1 MTEVVVSSP
10 LEESAR
16 GRFPL
21 VELELGLVDPP
32 AERLRFGLNE
42 EKLAELMLSIG
53 DEGLLAPAGVR
64 RVDGRYQV
72 VWGDH
77 RTEALR
83 RLGWRRAEFFLVEV
97 DADQAVVLSAT
108 ENLQRHDMSAIE
120 EGAACGR
127 LCEALGDDVDAVASR
142 LKRSRA
148 WVESRLLVLG
158 WPEDVQLAVHEGRLS
173 RAAGAELARVSDDVH
188 RRFLL
193 EHAVDGNASARTCMA
208 WRIAWEQTG
217 VADTSSVAQVGPGRT
232 VPPPVEAELPCY
244 FCGDREPY
252 GRLTHIWLCP
262 EGLEMFATFREAYH
276 GRGVVSVDAAVK
288 GPEAPGGGLRRGA

>member
-1 MTEVVVSSP
+1 MEAVVSSP
-10 LEESAR
+10 LEVTAR

-21 VELELGLVDPP
+21 VELDLGLVDPP
-32 AERLRFGLNE
+32 AERLRFGLNA
-42 EKLAELMLSIG
+42 EKVLELMLSIG

-64 RVDGRYQV
+64 AVDGRYQV

-83 RLGWRRAEFFLVEV
+83 RLGWRRAEFFLVDV
-97 DADQAVVLSAT
+97 DDDRAVVLSAT
-108 ENLQRHDMSAIE
+108 ENLQRHDMSPVE
-120 EGAACGR
+120 EAAACGR
-127 LCEALGDDVDAVASR
+127 LCEVYGEDVDAVARS

-148 WVESRLLVLG
+148 WVESRLVVLG
-158 WPEDVQLAVHEGRLS
+158 WPADVQQAVHEGRLS

-193 EHAVDGNASARTCMA
+193 DHAVDGNASARTCMA

-217 VADTSSVAQVGPGRT
+217 VVDSSSVAQVAPGRT

-262 EGLEMFATFREAYH
+262 EALELFATFREAYH
-276 GRGVVSVDAAVK
+276 GRGVVPVDGAEK
-288 GPEAPGGGLRRGA
+288 GPEVPGGGLRRGD

>member
-1 MTEVVVSSP
+1 MTEAVVSSP
-10 LEESAR
+10 LEVTAL

-32 AERLRFGLNE
+32 GERLRFGLNE
-42 EKLAELMLSIG
+42 EKVVELMLSIG
-53 DEGLLAPAGVR
+53 EKGVLQPPGVR
-64 RVDGRYQV
+64 AVDGRYQV

-83 RLGWRRAEFFLVEV
+83 RLGRRRAEFFVV
-97 DADQAVVLSAT
+97 QADADEAVLLSAT
-108 ENLQRHDMSAIE
+108 ENLQRHDMSPVE

-127 LCEALGDDVDAVASR
+127 LCSALGDDVDAVASR

-173 RAAGAELARVSDDVH
+173 RAAGAELSRVSDGVH

-193 EHAVDGNASARTCMA
+193 EHATDGNASARTCMA

-262 EGLEMFATFREAYH
+262 EGLEMFAAFREAYH
-276 GRGVVSVDAAVK
+276 GRGVVPVGGAEIE
-288 GPEAPGGGLRRGA
+288 PEAPGGGLRRGA

>member
-1 MTEVVVSSP
+1 MEAAVSSP
-10 LEESAR
+10 LEVSAR

-21 VELELGLVDPP
+21 VELELERVDPP
-32 AERLRFGLNE
+32 AERLRFGLSE
-42 EKLAELMLSIG
+42 EKLGELMLSIG

-64 RVDGRYQV
+64 LVDGRYQV

-77 RTEALR
+77 RTEALK
-83 RLGWRRAEFFLVEV
+83 RLGWRRAEFFLVDV

-108 ENLQRHDMSAIE
+108 ENLQRHDMSPVE

-127 LCEALGDDVDAVASR
+127 LCEALGDDVDAVARR

-173 RAAGAELARVSDDVH
+173 RAAGAELSRVSDDVH

-244 FCGDREPY
+244 FCGDREAY

-262 EGLEMFATFREAYH
+262 EGLEMFAAFREAYH
-276 GRGVVSVDAAVK
+276 GRGGLPVV
-288 GPEAPGGGLRRGA
+288 GA